1 MRSDQKNK
9 ISVTLLIVLGKEM
22 AKADK
27 TKSAS
32 KKKSSK
38 AATVKNRTPVV
49 SKKKSPGGTKS
60 ATKKS
65 AQTAVLSKKA
75 TKTKPTASK
84 ALASKN
90 VAKKIVTLSKRETTS
105 AKKTQN
111 EKSGRTTERK
121 LVPMEELRA
130 MLLERRNDI
139 LKNFEQDLA
148 EKGDLPEL
156 VGDVA
161 DIAQG
166 ASENEFTFQIAE
178 AESRELGQIDKT
190 LEKISE
196 GTYGVCELCGEN
208 ISLAR
213 LKALPFANKC
223 IRCQEADERG
233 MGF

>member
-1 MRSDQKNK
+1 
-9 ISVTLLIVLGKEM
+9 M

-32 KKKSSK
+32 KKKTSK

-49 SKKKSPGGTKS
+49 SKKKSPGRSKS
-60 ATKKS
+60 VAKKS
-65 AQTAVLSKKA
+65 AQTAEASKKA
-75 TKTKPTASK
+75 TKAKTTASK
-84 ALASKN
+84 ALASKSI
-90 VAKKIVTLSKRETTS
+90 AKKTVTVSKREIAP
-105 AKKTQN
+105 AKKTQDA
-111 EKSGRTTERK
+111 KSGRTTERK
-121 LVPMEELRA
+121 LLPMEELRA
-130 MLLERRNDI
+130 MLLERRSEI
-139 LKNFEQDLA
+139 LNNFEQDLA

-233 MGF
+233 TVF